1 MSETRLS
8 TSGPRRA
15 WPQQF
20 ARRLHRRPTHIAA
33 RHPTSDASTASDARP
48 LVLVLAR
55 DFAKK
60 LNKPAKT
67 PAITRVDPIKRRPSH
82 PRQND
87 TPLLGPD
94 NRITKTA

>member
-1 MSETRLS
+1 
-8 TSGPRRA
+8 
-15 WPQQF
+15 
-20 ARRLHRRPTHIAA
+20 
-33 RHPTSDASTASDARP
+33 
-48 LVLVLAR
+48 LVLALAR